1 MTLPRFLD
9 TLSILLTLPSIASA
23 NPVLLPPRP
32 YLHSVHNWNT
42 TSSRVLTSAHDVDNT
57 TYLCGSRSDA
67 PIFTLGDEDVGG
79 PGMTIHDADFSN
91 TRQSHY
97 IFFYENARDETPWK
111 YTLLHPGKTTFIS
124 VCPTFSGRI
133 VRGSIHEN
141 LDGTAKHNLGTW
153 VEVAWEAHGNT
164 TTSNSSVTAT
174 RSWGDVS
181 LLEGCDGG
189 VVMLATDGSGV
200 VTGFSR
206 NILKAAP
213 EAALARKTGESLV
226 LGKTVGSEANLE
238 AMRWELKMLDPLRE
252 AFIVQDI
259 KPVIVTE
266 NGRWDLT
273 FYAGIY

>member
-1 MTLPRFLD
+1 M
-9 TLSILLTLPSIASA
+9 
-23 NPVLLPPRP
+23 
-32 YLHSVHNWNT
+32 
-42 TSSRVLTSAHDVDNT
+42 
-57 TYLCGSRSDA
+57 
-67 PIFTLGDEDVGG
+67 
-79 PGMTIHDADFSN
+79 HDADFSN
-91 TRQSHY
+91 TRQNHY
-97 IFFYENARDETPWK
+97 YFFYENARDEAPWK
-111 YTLLHPGKTTFIS
+111 YTLLHPGKTIFIS

-133 VRGSIHEN
+133 VRGSPHDN

-153 VEVAWEAHGNT
+153 IEVAWEAQGNAT
-164 TTSNSSVTAT
+164 ASNSTA
-174 RSWGDVS
+174 GDVS

-206 NILKAAP
+206 NILKEAP
-213 EAALARKTGESLV
+213 EAALARKTGGSLV
-226 LGKTVGSEANLE
+226 LDKTVGPEANQE
-238 AMRWELKMLDPLRE
+238 AMKWELKMLDPLRE

>member
-1 MTLPRFLD
+1 M
-9 TLSILLTLPSIASA
+9 
-23 NPVLLPPRP
+23 
-32 YLHSVHNWNT
+32 
-42 TSSRVLTSAHDVDNT
+42 
-57 TYLCGSRSDA
+57 
-67 PIFTLGDEDVGG
+67 
-79 PGMTIHDADFSN
+79 HDADFSN
-91 TRQSHY
+91 TRQKHY
-97 IFFYENARDETPWK
+97 FFLYENARDETPWK
-111 YTLLHPGKTTFIS
+111 YTLLHPGETVFIS

-133 VRGSIHEN
+133 VRGSLVEN

-153 VEVAWEAHGNT
+153 VEVAWELQENAT
-164 TTSNSSVTAT
+164 APNSTAIAT

-189 VVMLATDGSGV
+189 VVMLATDGSDV

-206 NILKAAP
+206 NIVKAAP
-213 EAALARKTGESLV
+213 EGALARKTSGRLV
-226 LGKTVGSEANLE
+226 LGKTVGPEANEE
-238 AMRWELKMLDPLRE
+238 AMRWELKLLDPLRE